1 MKITSRTI
9 LRSTL
14 VLFLSLSLAACSSLS
29 SFVEK
34 PGLSVANFSMVGG
47 NIFQQTFRIRLKVD
61 NPNSFSLPILGLN
74 YGLNIAGV
82 DVANGTSNNGVNIP
96 ANGTDYLDVDLSTN
110 LLKSLPELSNVLKS
124 GGKDLSYN
132 FKGNLNL
139 DNTFIKRVPFNKSGS
154 FNLDF

>member
-1 MKITSRTI
+1 M
-9 LRSTL
+9 
-14 VLFLSLSLAACSSLS
+14 
-29 SFVEK
+29 
-34 PGLSVANFSMVGG
+34 
-47 NIFQQTFRIRLKVD
+47 D

-74 YGLNIAGV
+74 YGLNIAGI
-82 DVANGTSNNGVNIP
+82 DVANGTTANGVNIP
-96 ANGTDYLDVDLSTN
+96 ANGTDYLDIDLSTN

-139 DNTFIKRVPFNKSGS
+139 DNTFIKTVPFNKTGS

>member
-1 MKITSRTI
+1 MK
-9 LRSTL
+9 TL
-14 VLFLSLSLAACSSLS
+14 GRYFSFVLIALLMSSCSSLS
-29 SFVEK
+29 SLVEK
-34 PGLSVANFSMVGG
+34 PGLSVANFSMVDG
-47 NIFQQTFRIRLKVD
+47 NLFQQTFRVRLKVD

-74 YGLNIAGV
+74 YGLNIAGI
-82 DVANGTSNNGVNIP
+82 DVANGTTANGVNIP
-96 ANGTDYLDVDLSTN
+96 ANGTDYLDIDLSTN

-139 DNTFIKRVPFNKSGS
+139 DNTFIKTVPFNKTGS

>member
-1 MKITSRTI
+1 MK
-9 LRSTL
+9 TL
-14 VLFLSLSLAACSSLS
+14 GRYFSLVFIALLMSSCSSLS
-29 SFVEK
+29 SLVEK
-34 PGLSVANFSMVGG
+34 PGLSVADFSMVDG

-61 NPNSFSLPILGLN
+61 NPNAFSLPILGLN

-82 DVANGTSNNGVNIP
+82 DVANGTSANGVRVP
-96 ANGTDYLDVDLSTN
+96 ANGTDYLDIDLSTN
-110 LLKSLPELSNVLKS
+110 LLKSLPELSNVIKS

-139 DNTFIKRVPFNKSGS
+139 DNAFIKKVPFNKTGS